1 MFLSLDIL
9 YKIYIKIVW
18 KKGVTDQKQT
28 LKDKKVGAGQPACLI
43 SAACPAY
50 QVHVPVELQ
59 SPSEKTT

>member
-1 MFLSLDIL
+1 M
-9 YKIYIKIVW
+9 IKLCE
-18 KKGVTDQKQT
+18 KKKLLIRKRH